1 MKNIN
6 HYPNEYD
13 IYQILLMYED
23 GIHSSPEAIINLL
36 PQFERRFIYR
46 IIFNYRTTLYDS
58 NYYRSLNGLNKKK
71 LMDLL
76 KPIWIPARGEM

>member
-1 MKNIN
+1 MKTTK
-6 HYPNEYD
+6 HYPNEFD

-23 GIHSSPEAIINLL
+23 ERYASPEAIINLL
-36 PQFERRFIYR
+36 PQVERRLIYR
-46 IIFNYRTTLYDS
+46 IIFNYRASLFDS

-76 KPIWIPARGEM
+76 KPIWIPQRGEM